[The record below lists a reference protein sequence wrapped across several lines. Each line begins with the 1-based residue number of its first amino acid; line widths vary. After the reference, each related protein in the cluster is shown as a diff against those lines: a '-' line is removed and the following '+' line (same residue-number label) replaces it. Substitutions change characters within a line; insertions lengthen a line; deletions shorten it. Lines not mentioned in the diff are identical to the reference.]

1 MNFREGENL
10 SCNALP
16 GCIERKVDL
25 QLCDNKEQVR
35 KLNWCVC
42 YDDRKIYGGTMSC
55 AGNIGINV

>member
-25 QLCDNKEQVR
+25 QLCDNKE
-35 KLNWCVC
+35 
-42 YDDRKIYGGTMSC
+42 
-55 AGNIGINV
+55 